1 MIGGDDMEYFPTTIW
16 IFHNELPSKSRMFR
30 LFQEFPSTIYENETS
45 KMNSTLFFT
54 GCKIVDWQL
63 CAGAHPLA
71 DIAASMLYN
80 CDPQVIEDGFDQMLE
95 AYYKVF
101 QETCKSLK
109 IEPPFSFQN
118 LREDMEKKGFAFVF
132 AVTLFFYD
140 PICREEKMMKRVRYI
155 LEKSLKHT
163 PELFQ

>member
-1 MIGGDDMEYFPTTIW
+1 MSHYFVLNCDKENALMLEVY
-16 IFHNELPSKSRMFR
+16 IFGNKDYA
-30 LFQEFPSTIYENETS
+30 IYFSVQIIIFNI
-45 KMNSTLFFT
+45 LYYFFA